1 MPKSIQAA
9 AEGMPKSQIIPFP
22 AGADAEARED
32 AVTDLAADMIRLSS
46 VLKSLLEDRIRDTGK
61 GPLTI
66 ARKDAADVQFIARQ
80 AIDTA
85 ERLQKAW
92 EAV

>member
-1 MPKSIQAA
+1 MPKSLQAA
-9 AEGMPKSQIIPFP
+9 AEGLPKIIPFP

-32 AVTDLAADMIRLSS
+32 VVTDLAADMIRLSS

-80 AIDTA
+80 ASDTA